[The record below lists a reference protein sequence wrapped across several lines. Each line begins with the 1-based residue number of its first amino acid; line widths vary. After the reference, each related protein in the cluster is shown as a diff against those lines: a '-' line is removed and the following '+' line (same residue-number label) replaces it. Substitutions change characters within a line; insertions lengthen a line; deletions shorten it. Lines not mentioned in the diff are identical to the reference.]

1 MRKLIVFNLI
11 SLDGYFVD
19 RNGEM
24 SWAHSKDTEFNA
36 FAENNAKSGGVLV
49 FGRITYELM
58 AGYWPTPMAIK
69 NNPLVAERMN
79 NLPKIVFSRTM
90 DKAAWN
96 NTKLVKIDA
105 AKEIRKMKQESG
117 IDMVMLGSGSIV
129 SKLTQEGLVDEYQ
142 FVMVPVILGKGRTM
156 FEGVKEK
163 LKMKLTKTRTF
174 SNGNIFLCY
183 EPVKK

>member
-1 MRKLIVFNLI
+1 M
-11 SLDGYFVD
+11 
-19 RNGEM
+19 
-24 SWAHSKDTEFNA
+24 
-36 FAENNAKSGGVLV
+36 

>member
-1 MRKLIVFNLI
+1 
-11 SLDGYFVD
+11 
-19 RNGEM
+19 M